1 MYVCTLKALTQ
12 FIRYDE
18 RSDVWSLGCILLEMA
33 TCGFLDV
40 SVGEAI
46 FCESLNLN
54 ISQGSMPP
62 VP

>member
-40 SVGEAI
+40 SVGEGI
-46 FCESLNLN
+46 CKSLNLN